1 MNSTEYDKQDS
12 QNAEHLEGM
21 EREDVMLTDYFN
33 RRHYS
38 KPDVEAQLAA
48 FKARHGM
55 DRKRPSR
62 GVIMAIMA
70 AAAAIVL
77 MFVVGNRKAAEIPDS
92 QTAQITAFEAV
103 DNIPQAITIDTD
115 GKETTVA
122 HDNRIDCSKPSPSS
136 AITYRTIKTPAQ
148 MTAEVELPDGS
159 TVLLNACSQLKF
171 QSPFT
176 GGERRV
182 EVKGE
187 AYFKVSHNALM
198 PFIVEANGMTTKV
211 TGTEFNV
218 RAYKYRHPSVTLVE
232 GSVEVAASG
241 GDNAPTALQPGQH
254 AVLADSSL
262 KVSDVDT
269 YLYTAWTEDK
279 FYFDNSTL
287 LEIAKELGQW
297 YNVSVVFDNPSKTQT
312 RLFLTADRSDDIAE
326 IVESLNMIK
335 KAKIS
340 FENNQIIIK

>member
-1 MNSTEYDKQDS
+1 
-12 QNAEHLEGM
+12 
-21 EREDVMLTDYFN
+21 
-33 RRHYS
+33 
-38 KPDVEAQLAA
+38 
-48 FKARHGM
+48 
-55 DRKRPSR
+55 
-62 GVIMAIMA
+62 
-70 AAAAIVL
+70 
-77 MFVVGNRKAAEIPDS
+77 
-92 QTAQITAFEAV
+92 
-103 DNIPQAITIDTD
+103 
-115 GKETTVA
+115 
-122 HDNRIDCSKPSPSS
+122 
-136 AITYRTIKTPAQ
+136 
-148 MTAEVELPDGS
+148 
-159 TVLLNACSQLKF
+159 
-171 QSPFT
+171 
-176 GGERRV
+176 
-182 EVKGE
+182 
-187 AYFKVSHNALM
+187 M
-198 PFIVEANGMTTKV
+198 PFIVEANGLTTKV

-254 AVLADSSL
+254 AMLADSSL